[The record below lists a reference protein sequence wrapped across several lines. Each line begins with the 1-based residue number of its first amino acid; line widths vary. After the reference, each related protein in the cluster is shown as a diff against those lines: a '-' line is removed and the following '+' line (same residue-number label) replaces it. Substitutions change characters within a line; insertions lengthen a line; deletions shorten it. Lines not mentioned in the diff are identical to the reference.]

1 MKTHAVVLL
10 QEMELAREATAG
22 ACQSHSRQDCLE
34 GDCQGPTA
42 LSTARDELR
51 AEILAHLQTIGLNGN
66 RPDAPL
72 SKDQV
77 RHAHRLHRQA
87 ARDRIL
93 RALGNRLDV
102 LNSEISDGVEV
113 DPAAIQ
119 PYLVPV
125 RSGTPE
131 SDLFRFATLQ
141 WSIPVSQGYGRR
153 LRFLVKDRSNG
164 KLIGLF
170 ALGDPVFNLRAR
182 DNWIGWD
189 QAGRRERLVN
199 VMDAYVVG
207 AVPPYSM
214 LLGGKLVT
222 SLMATREVGE
232 IFQER
237 YGVKEGTISGTR
249 KNARLALIT
258 VTSALGKSSMYNR
271 LKLFADDENRADYTP
286 VVELRKIGATTGY
299 GHFQIS
305 DELFSKL
312 RDVLREAE
320 HPYVDGYRFGNGPNW
335 RLRLLRAGLEF
346 LELNADHTLKHGI
359 QREVYVMPIAS
370 NVNAY
375 LAGIES
381 EAAFDQ
387 WNVEEIS
394 NLAIRRWVAPR
405 AKRDP
410 SYLEF
415 HRKDFGHENG
425 VHSIEL
431 GAGLSSGE
439 NEELFQYNAW
449 SSKAGH

>member
-1 MKTHAVVLL
+1 MKKRTAVLP
-10 QEMELAREATAG
+10 QEMELGQGATNG
-22 ACQSHSRQDCLE
+22 AWQSHTHRDGIEQDH
-34 GDCQGPTA
+34 QVTA
-42 LSTARDELR
+42 TLSTASASLR

-66 RPDAPL
+66 RPDMPL
-72 SKDQV
+72 TKDQV
-77 RHAHRLHRQA
+77 RHVHRLHRQA

-93 RALGNRLDV
+93 KALGSKVDALK
-102 LNSEISDGVEV
+102 SQIADGVEV

-119 PYLVPV
+119 PHLVQV
-125 RSGTPE
+125 ISGTPE

-153 LRFLVKDRSNG
+153 LRFLVKDRSND

-182 DNWIGWD
+182 DAWVGWD

-222 SLMATREVGE
+222 SLIASKEVGE
-232 IFQER
+232 TFEER
-237 YGVKEGTISGTR
+237 YGDRKGTISGTQ

-271 LKLFADDENRADYTP
+271 LKLFANDGKHIGTPP
-286 VVELRKIGATTGY
+286 VVALQKIGATTGY

-305 DELFSKL
+305 GELFAKL
-312 RDVLREAE
+312 RELLREAG
-320 HPYVDGYRFGNGPNW
+320 HSYVDGYKFGNGPNW
-335 RLRLLRAGLEF
+335 RLRLLRAGLEL
-346 LELNADHTLKHGI
+346 LELDSDHTLKHGI

-370 NVNAY
+370 NAREY
-375 LAGIES
+375 LAGMAS
-381 EAAFDQ
+381 EAVFGQ
-387 WNVEEIS
+387 RSVEEIS
-394 NLAIRRWVAPR
+394 SLAIRRWVAPR

-410 SYLEF
+410 SYQEF
-415 HRKDFGHENG
+415 QRMDF
-425 VHSIEL
+425 
-431 GAGLSSGE
+431 
-439 NEELFQYNAW
+439 
-449 SSKAGH
+449 

>member
-1 MKTHAVVLL
+1 MKTRAVVLL
-10 QEMELAREATAG
+10 PEIELAREVTAG
-22 ACQSHSRQDCLE
+22 AYQSHSLQDCLE
-34 GDCQGPTA
+34 QDCQDATD
-42 LSTARDELR
+42 LSTARGALR

-66 RPDAPL
+66 RPDTPL
-72 SKDQV
+72 TKDQV
-77 RHAHRLHRQA
+77 RHVHRLHRQA

-93 RALGNRLDV
+93 RALGNRLDA
-102 LNSEISDGVEV
+102 LKSEIADGVEI
-113 DPAAIQ
+113 DPEVIQ
-119 PYLVPV
+119 PHLVLV

-153 LRFLVKDRSNG
+153 MRFLVKDRANG

-207 AVPPYSM
+207 AVPPYSK

-222 SLMATREVGE
+222 SLMASQEVSE
-232 IFQER
+232 IFEQR
-237 YGVKEGTISGTR
+237 YGDRKGTISGTQ
-249 KNARLALIT
+249 KNVRLALIT
-258 VTSALGKSSMYNR
+258 VTSALGKSSIYNR
-271 LKLFADDENRADYTP
+271 LKLFANDGNHAANLP
-286 VVELRKIGATTGY
+286 VVELKKIGVTTGY

-312 RDVLREAE
+312 RELLREAD
-320 HPYVDGYRFGNGPNW
+320 HPYADGHKFGNGPNW
-335 RLRLLRAGLEF
+335 RLRLLRAGLEL
-346 LELNADHTLKHGI
+346 LELDADHTLKHGI
-359 QREVYVMPIAS
+359 QREVYVMPLAC
-370 NVNAY
+370 NAREY
-375 LAGIES
+375 LGGIQS

-387 WNVEEIS
+387 RGVEEIS

-410 SYLEF
+410 SFQEF
-415 HRKDFGHENG
+415 QRRDLWNG
-425 VHSIEL
+425 S
-431 GAGLSSGE
+431 
-439 NEELFQYNAW
+439 
-449 SSKAGH
+449 

>member
-1 MKTHAVVLL
+1 MVLL
-10 QEMELAREATAG
+10 PETELALEVTAG

-34 GDCQGPTA
+34 QGCQNATA
-42 LSTARDELR
+42 LSTARDAVR
-51 AEILAHLQTIGLNGN
+51 GEILAHLQTIGLNGN
-66 RPDAPL
+66 RPDTPL
-72 SKDQV
+72 TKDQV
-77 RHAHRLHRQA
+77 RHVHRFHRQA

-93 RALGNRLDV
+93 RALGNRLDA
-102 LNSEISDGVEV
+102 LKAEIADGVEI

-119 PYLVPV
+119 PHLVPV

-153 LRFLVKDRSNG
+153 LRFLVKDRAND

-189 QAGRRERLVN
+189 QSGRRERLVN

-207 AVPPYSM
+207 AVPPYSK

-222 SLMATREVGE
+222 SLMASKEVSE
-232 IFQER
+232 IFEER
-237 YGVKEGTISGTR
+237 YGYRKGTISGIQ

-271 LKLFADDENRADYTP
+271 LKLLANEDNRAGNPP

-312 RDVLREAE
+312 REFLREAE
-320 HPYVDGYRFGNGPNW
+320 HPYVDGHKFGNGPNW

-346 LELNADHTLKHGI
+346 LELNADHALKHGI
-359 QREVYVMPIAS
+359 QREVYVMPVAS
-370 NVNAY
+370 NAMEY
-375 LAGIES
+375 LAGTDS
-381 EAAFDQ
+381 EAVFDQ
-387 WNVEEIS
+387 KSVEEIS
-394 NLAIRRWVAPR
+394 YLAVKRWVAPR
-405 AKRDP
+405 AKRDS
-410 SYLEF
+410 SYEEFQKGAFLE
-415 HRKDFGHENG
+415 RY
-425 VHSIEL
+425 S
-431 GAGLSSGE
+431 GALLQKS
-439 NEELFQYNAW
+439 A
-449 SSKAGH
+449 

>member
-1 MKTHAVVLL
+1 MKTRAVAL
-10 QEMELAREATAG
+10 QEEIVLARKATSG
-22 ACQSHSRQDCLE
+22 ACQSHGRQDCLE
-34 GDCQGPTA
+34 QDCQDATA
-42 LSTARDELR
+42 LSTSRDALR

-72 SKDQV
+72 TKDQV
-77 RHAHRLHRQA
+77 RHVHRLHRQA

-93 RALGNRLDV
+93 RALGGRLEA
-102 LNSEISDGVEV
+102 LKSEIADGVEV

-125 RSGTPE
+125 RSGTLE

-182 DNWIGWD
+182 DKWIGWD

-207 AVPPYSM
+207 AVPPYSI

-222 SLMATREVGE
+222 SLMASKEVSE
-232 IFQER
+232 VFDER
-237 YGVKEGTISGTR
+237 YGDRKGTISGTQ

-271 LKLFADDENRADYTP
+271 LKLFANDENRADNPP

-312 RDVLREAE
+312 RELLRDAE
-320 HPYVDGYRFGNGPNW
+320 HPYVDGHKFGNGPNW

-346 LELNADHTLKHGI
+346 LELNADHALKHGI
-359 QREVYVMPIAS
+359 QREVYVMPLAC
-370 NVNAY
+370 NAKEY
-375 LAGIES
+375 LARIES
-381 EAAFDQ
+381 EAAFDPRS
-387 WNVEEIS
+387 VEEIS
-394 NLAIRRWVAPR
+394 NLAIKRWVAPR
-405 AKRDP
+405 AKRDL
-410 SYLEF
+410 SFQEF
-415 HRKDFGHENG
+415 QRRDFW
-425 VHSIEL
+425 
-431 GAGLSSGE
+431 
-439 NEELFQYNAW
+439 NE
-449 SSKAGH
+449 S

>member
-1 MKTHAVVLL
+1 MKTRAVVL
-10 QEMELAREATAG
+10 QEEIELAREATAG
-22 ACQSHSRQDCLE
+22 ACQSHSCHDCLE
-34 GDCQGPTA
+34 GDCQNATA
-42 LSTARDELR
+42 PSTARDALR
-51 AEILAHLQTIGLNGN
+51 DEILEHLQTIGLNVN
-66 RPDAPL
+66 RPDTPL

-77 RHAHRLHRQA
+77 RHIHRLHRQA

-93 RALGNRLDV
+93 KALGNKLDA
-102 LNSEISDGVEV
+102 LKSEIADGVEI

-125 RSGTPE
+125 RAGTLE

-153 LRFLVKDRSNG
+153 LRFLVRDRANG

-207 AVPPYSM
+207 AVPPYSI

-222 SLMATREVGE
+222 SLMASKEVSE
-232 IFQER
+232 VFDER
-237 YGVKEGTISGTR
+237 YGDRKGTISGTQ

-258 VTSALGKSSMYNR
+258 VTSALGKSSMHNR
-271 LKLFADDENRADYTP
+271 LKLFANEENRANNSP

-312 RDVLREAE
+312 RELLRDAE
-320 HPYVDGYRFGNGPNW
+320 HPYADGYKFGNGPNW

-359 QREVYVMPIAS
+359 QREVYVMPLAC
-370 NVNAY
+370 NAKEY

-381 EAAFDQ
+381 DAAFDHRS
-387 WNVEEIS
+387 VKEIS
-394 NLAIRRWVAPR
+394 NLAIKRWMAPR
-405 AKRDP
+405 ARRDP
-410 SYLEF
+410 SYLKF
-415 HRKDFGHENG
+415 QRKDFGHENG

-431 GAGLSSGE
+431 GGRVSAGQ
-439 NEELFQYNAW
+439 N
-449 SSKAGH
+449 

>member
-1 MKTHAVVLL
+1 MKTRAVVLL
-10 QEMELAREATAG
+10 PEIELAREATAG
-22 ACQSHSRQDCLE
+22 ACQSHGLQDGLEQDCQ
-34 GDCQGPTA
+34 DATA
-42 LSTARDELR
+42 LSTARNTLR
-51 AEILAHLQTIGLNGN
+51 AEILVHLQTIGLNGN
-66 RPDAPL
+66 RPDTPL
-72 SKDQV
+72 TKDQV
-77 RHAHRLHRQA
+77 RHVHRLHRQA

-93 RALGNRLDV
+93 RALGNRLDS
-102 LNSEISDGVEV
+102 LKSEIADGVEI
-113 DPAAIQ
+113 DPEAIQ
-119 PYLVPV
+119 PHLVTV
-125 RSGTPE
+125 RSGTLE

-153 LRFLVKDRSNG
+153 MRFLVKDRANG

-207 AVPPYSM
+207 AVPPYSK

-222 SLMATREVGE
+222 SLMASKEVSE
-232 IFQER
+232 IFEER
-237 YGVKEGTISGTR
+237 YGDRKGTISGTQ

-271 LKLFADDENRADYTP
+271 LKLFANDENRADNPP

-312 RDVLREAE
+312 RELLREAE
-320 HPYVDGYRFGNGPNW
+320 HPYVDGHKFGNGPNW

-346 LELNADHTLKHGI
+346 LELNADHALKHGI
-359 QREVYVMPIAS
+359 QREVYVMPL
-370 NVNAY
+370 VCNAKEY
-375 LAGIES
+375 LAGIGS
-381 EAAFDQ
+381 EAAFDPRS
-387 WNVEEIS
+387 VEEIS
-394 NLAIRRWVAPR
+394 NLAIKRWVAPR

-410 SYLEF
+410 SFQEF
-415 HRKDFGHENG
+415 QRRDFW
-425 VHSIEL
+425 
-431 GAGLSSGE
+431 
-439 NEELFQYNAW
+439 NE
-449 SSKAGH
+449 S

>member
-1 MKTHAVVLL
+1 MMTRAVILL
-10 QEMELAREATAG
+10 SEIELAREGTAG
-22 ACQSHSRQDCLE
+22 ACQSHGLQDGLEQDCQ
-34 GDCQGPTA
+34 DATA
-42 LSTARDELR
+42 LSTARNTLR

-66 RPDAPL
+66 RPDTPL
-72 SKDQV
+72 TKDQV
-77 RHAHRLHRQA
+77 RHVHRLHRQA

-93 RALGNRLDV
+93 RALGNRLDS
-102 LNSEISDGVEV
+102 LKAEIADGTEI

-119 PYLVPV
+119 PHLVPV

-153 LRFLVKDRSNG
+153 LRFLVKDRANG

-170 ALGDPVFNLRAR
+170 ALGDPVYNLRAR

-207 AVPPYSM
+207 AVPPYST

-222 SLMATREVGE
+222 SLMASKEVGE
-232 IFQER
+232 IFEER
-237 YGVKEGTISGTR
+237 YGYRKGSISGTQ
-249 KNARLALIT
+249 KNARLAMIT
-258 VTSALGKSSMYNR
+258 VTSALGRSSIYNR
-271 LKLFADDENRADYTP
+271 VKLFANDENRADNPP

-312 RDVLREAE
+312 RELLREAE
-320 HPYVDGYRFGNGPNW
+320 HPYVDGHKFGNGPNW

-359 QREVYVMPIAS
+359 QREVYVMPLAC
-370 NVNAY
+370 NAKEY

-381 EAAFDQ
+381 VVAFDQ
-387 WNVEEIS
+387 RNVEEIS
-394 NLAIRRWVAPR
+394 NLAIKRWVVPR

-410 SYLEF
+410 SFREF
-415 HRKDFGHENG
+415 QRRDFWNG
-425 VHSIEL
+425 S
-431 GAGLSSGE
+431 
-439 NEELFQYNAW
+439 
-449 SSKAGH
+449 

>member
-1 MKTHAVVLL
+1 MKTNAVVLL
-10 QEMELAREATAG
+10 KEIELAREVTDG
-22 ACQSHSRQDCLE
+22 ACQSHSHQDCLE
-34 GDCQGPTA
+34 QDCQDATA
-42 LSTARDELR
+42 LSTARDALR

-66 RPDAPL
+66 RPDTPL
-72 SKDQV
+72 TKDQV
-77 RHAHRLHRQA
+77 RHIHRLHRQA

-93 RALGNRLDV
+93 RALGNRLDS
-102 LNSEISDGVEV
+102 LKSEIADGTEI
-113 DPAAIQ
+113 DPEAIQ
-119 PYLVPV
+119 PHLVLV

-153 LRFLVKDRSNG
+153 LRFLVKDRANG

-207 AVPPYSM
+207 AVPPYST

-222 SLMATREVGE
+222 SLMASKQVGE
-232 IFQER
+232 IFEER
-237 YGVKEGTISGTR
+237 YGYREGSISGNP

-271 LKLFADDENRADYTP
+271 LKLFANDESRADNPP

-312 RDVLREAE
+312 RELLRDAE
-320 HPYVDGYRFGNGPNW
+320 HPYVDGYKFGNGPNW
-335 RLRLLRAGLEF
+335 RLRLLRAGLQL
-346 LELNADHTLKHGI
+346 LELDADHTLKHGI
-359 QREVYVMPIAS
+359 QREVYVMPIA
-370 NVNAY
+370 NNTREY
-375 LAGIES
+375 LAGIDS
-381 EAAFDQ
+381 EATFDQ
-387 WNVEEIS
+387 KSVEEIS
-394 NLAIRRWVAPR
+394 DLAVKRWVVPR
-405 AKRDP
+405 AKRDR
-410 SYLEF
+410 SYQDFLNADILE
-415 HRKDFGHENG
+415 R
-425 VHSIEL
+425 
-431 GAGLSSGE
+431 
-439 NEELFQYNAW
+439 
-449 SSKAGH
+449 